1 VSILRIEDLAVRT
14 IGPVQ
19 LLVDAGECATL
30 TGASGAGKTLL
41 LRAIADLDPHS
52 GNVFCGEVES
62 RTIAAPEWRR
72 RVGLILA
79 ESQWWQDRVGDHL
92 DPVAPS
98 WFERLGFDQK
108 VLQWSVSRLSTGER
122 QRLALLR
129 TLSRHPEVLLLD
141 ELTAN
146 LDRENTA
153 RVEGLVADYRRETNA
168 AVLWVTHDPDQSRR
182 VGSHHYRIEAEHVVS
197 EPQS

>member
-62 RTIAAPEWRR
+62 GTIAAPEWRR

-98 WFERLGFDQK
+98 WIERLGFDQK

-129 TLSRHPEVLLLD
+129 TLSRHPEVVLLD

-182 VGSHHYRIEAEHVVS
+182 VGSHHYRIEAERVVS